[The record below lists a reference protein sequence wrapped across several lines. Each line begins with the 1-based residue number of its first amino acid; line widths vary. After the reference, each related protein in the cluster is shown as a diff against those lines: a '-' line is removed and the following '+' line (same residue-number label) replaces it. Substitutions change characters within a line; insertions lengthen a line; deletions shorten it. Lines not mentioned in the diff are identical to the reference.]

1 MKVEVNNK
9 TVKDTNSIWG
19 YDVMTDMAM
28 EELAEAIHA
37 VNKVKRFKKDP
48 KMYEKLN
55 EEIADVFVI
64 IDALEDL
71 GMIDQKSVQEFIDFK
86 QLRQAARN
94 REMLEQNAKMHK

>member
-1 MKVEVNNK
+1 MKVEINTK
-9 TVKDTNSIWG
+9 TVKDTNNIWG

-28 EELAEAIHA
+28 EELAEAIQA

-55 EEIADVFVI
+55 EEIADVLVI
-64 IDALEDL
+64 IDTLEDL
-71 GMIDQKSVQEFIDFK
+71 GMIDQRSVQEFIDFK

-94 REMLEQNAKMHK
+94 REMLDAKIKMQK